1 MRLIIHKS
9 IKLKLEVSTMK
20 SLHVSWIIHVYNHI
34 ASAAGRDVCI
44 KSSMSDEV
52 AKGRENMLVLD
63 PYINTVHHDVTSTSS
78 SSTDLL
84 PLLGLCT
91 LSKEKI
97 LMMMIQSGRMAMDIF
112 SRLLPMIIEEWLL
125 PWIHFM
131 LSVCIAFKKI

>member
-1 MRLIIHKS
+1 
-9 IKLKLEVSTMK
+9 MK
-20 SLHVSWIIHVYNHI
+20 SLHVSRIIHVYNHI

-52 AKGRENMLVLD
+52 AKGCENTLVLD

-84 PLLGLCT
+84 LLLGLCT

-112 SRLLPMIIEEWLL
+112 SRLLPMIIEE
-125 PWIHFM
+125 
-131 LSVCIAFKKI
+131 